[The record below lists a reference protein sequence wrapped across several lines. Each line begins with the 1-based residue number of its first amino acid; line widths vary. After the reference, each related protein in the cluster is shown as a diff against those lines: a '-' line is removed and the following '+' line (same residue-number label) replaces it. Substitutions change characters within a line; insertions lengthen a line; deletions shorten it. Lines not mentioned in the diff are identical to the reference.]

1 MLKGLSIIAT
11 FLCCAPS
18 LVFAV
23 LDITDFVDPYDIQ
36 HVRIKSLQSDRYLLH
51 RSGDAGV
58 TYETIPDLR
67 AMESHWFIT
76 ASSEPGQYWI
86 RNRVTGMSLTIEN
99 QTGSL
104 EASPFETGFTSH
116 RWIFEPAASF
126 FRMRNAWQNDQY
138 ITAGDSAEQTVQTT
152 TLNHTALNQRFAIEP
167 IPVGATLPWKRYD
180 ETNYASLAAP
190 AELIQQSYHASLDRN
205 SPAAEAHNG
214 GCILLND
221 FGTSVTWTAIESADA
236 LNLRYSILDGDS
248 GTITLTIT
256 PTSGAPRSQQIPL
269 DSSHAWLYFDGGSKF
284 NTPAP
289 GRVPAKRFADARVV
303 LNETIQ
309 AGDAI
314 KLSREAGDSLTWVDC
329 LEAEVR
335 VTYSAAIHA
344 LIVTDAPWNAA
355 GDGVT
360 DDTNALQDCI
370 NAAAGQGK
378 PVYLPAGR
386 YNLRAELVLPS
397 NAIVEG
403 AGLWNTELVFSK
415 TGNFR
420 DGGIRADGSSIQ
432 LRNLYIRGTQVN
444 RDDGY
449 HGIKGLWAGQSIIEN
464 IWVENTETGMWI
476 ADLESPYAVA
486 DGLLIRNC
494 RIRNL
499 FADGIN
505 LASGTR
511 NTLIENC
518 HVRSAGDD
526 ALATW
531 SSGFQFNQG
540 MATNNQI
547 RYNTVECGYRA
558 GALAVFGGQGH
569 RIHHNLVED
578 QYIGAGIRGSTLFM
592 FTNRSGST
600 QIGYPFSDVDQIR
613 FYKNTL
619 NRTGAR
625 GVFGAE
631 LGAID
636 FQSGYG
642 DVKNI
647 SIEDIE
653 VNSTHFSAIRL
664 NGAFVN
670 SSPSPQFI
678 NFQLRNIQVSDAPLG
693 SRITG
698 SAQGAA
704 SFEQIDYSPS
714 STPEFQNETAT
725 FTAHEVGNFIQFTPT
740 GNRTQVSEAGAAD
753 NYGVVLLA
761 PPNDEVTVTIQPDS
775 QLSATPARMIFTPAN
790 WNQTQFAGVLAVDD
804 SDEENLHSGSITH
817 SAVSNDP
824 RFTNGP
830 LPDID
835 VSILD
840 NDENR
845 PPEIDLT
852 TPTRVALPLHT
863 GLLLSATLS
872 DDGKPLGKS
881 LTATWS
887 AVGQPE
893 GSTVSFDDINQ
904 TDTGVQF
911 DRAGRYTLEL
921 QASDTV
927 LSTTQKVTV
936 EYGASSGSVL
946 LENTDIGSV
955 GFAGSLD
962 EAAGTYTIR
971 GSGYDVWN
979 TFDEFHFYNAPFK
992 GDGSMTIR
1000 LLSQTN
1006 TFPWAKVG
1014 LMIRDS
1020 LESTASHALLAVTP
1034 LNGMAFQNRPNTGS
1048 ISFHNNVGTYSFP
1061 VWIRLERSGG
1071 TITAFRSSDGV
1082 NWSNLGTT
1090 TPSMSGND
1098 YIGVFIT
1105 SHNNG
1110 ALAEARF
1117 DHLSEKA
1124 LGLAPRVDAGSLA
1137 EYAVGDT
1144 FTLQGAV
1151 TDDGLPSPGSVA
1163 THWQAVSGISFNNDQ
1178 SPTTS
1183 AVATE
1188 AGNYTLRLIAD
1199 DGEVQSFSD
1208 LALSIIT
1215 RLEAWQ
1221 IANFGSA
1228 QHADAATTLDPDSD
1242 GLLNV
1247 LEYAFGGDP
1256 YNSSD
1261 AAAIRPN
1268 YRIQSVGLDQFLQFN
1283 YRRLAEP
1290 YSGIT
1295 YQPRVSTSLA
1305 PNSWSDSSQLIEQ
1318 IGTPVSNGDGTETV
1332 TVRLKKSLLDEPQQF
1347 VQLQIQ

>member
-1 MLKGLSIIAT
+1 MLRGLSIIAAL
-11 FLCCAPS
+11 LCCTPS

-23 LDITDFVDPYDIQ
+23 SDIIDFVDPYDIR

-51 RSGDAGV
+51 RSGDAEV
-58 TYETIPDLR
+58 TYAATPDLR
-67 AMESHWFIT
+67 EMESHWFIT
-76 ASSEPGQYWI
+76 ASSEPGEYWI
-86 RNRVTGMSLTIEN
+86 RNRVTGMSLNIEN

-104 EASPFETGFTSH
+104 EASPFEAGFTSH
-116 RWIFEPAASF
+116 RWAFEPNASS
-126 FRMRNAWQNDQY
+126 FRIGNVWQTDQY
-138 ITAGDSAEQTVQTT
+138 VTTGDGAQRIVQTT
-152 TLNHTALNQRFAIEP
+152 TLNDTARDQQFSIEP

-180 ETNYASLAAP
+180 ETNYASLVAP
-190 AELIQQSYHASLDRN
+190 AELIQQNYNASLDRN

-221 FGTSVTWTAIESADA
+221 FGTSVAWTAIESADA

-256 PTSGAPRSQQIPL
+256 PTSGTPRSQQIPL
-269 DSSHAWLYFDGGSKF
+269 DSTQAWLYFDGGTKF
-284 NTPAP
+284 NAPAP
-289 GRVPAKRFADARVV
+289 GRIPAKRFADARIV
-303 LNETIQ
+303 LSESIQ
-309 AGDAI
+309 AGDTI
-314 KLSREAGDSLTWVDC
+314 KLSRETGDTLTWIDC
-329 LEAEVR
+329 LEVETR
-335 VTYSAAIHA
+335 MTHSATTDA
-344 LIVTDAPWNAA
+344 LIVSEAPWNAV
-355 GDGVT
+355 GDGIT
-360 DDTNALQDCI
+360 DDTSALQNCI
-370 NAAAGQGK
+370 NAAASQGK

-397 NAIVEG
+397 NAIIHG
-403 AGLWNTELVFSK
+403 AGIWDTELFFSK

-420 DGGIRADGSSIQ
+420 DGGIRADGSNIQ
-432 LRNLYIRGTQVN
+432 LRNLYVTGAQVN

-476 ADLESPYAVA
+476 ADLDSPYDVA
-486 DGLLIRNC
+486 DGLLVRNC
-494 RIRNL
+494 RIRNV

-578 QYIGAGIRGSTLFM
+578 QYIGAGIRGSTLFF
-592 FTNRSGST
+592 FTANSSNT

-613 FYKNTL
+613 FYENTL

-625 GVFGAE
+625 SVFGEE
-631 LGAID
+631 LAAID

-642 DVKNI
+642 HVKRI
-647 SIEDIE
+647 AIEAIE

-670 SSPSPQFI
+670 SNPSPQFI
-678 NFQLRNIQVSDAPLG
+678 DVQVKSIQVTDTPIG

-698 SAQGAA
+698 SALGAA
-704 SFEQIDYSPS
+704 SFEQINYDPS
-714 STPEFQNETAT
+714 STPEFHNETT
-725 FTAHEVGNFIQFTPT
+725 SFTIHEVGSLVQFTPT
-740 GNRTQVSEAGAAD
+740 GNITQVNEAGGAD
-753 NYGVVLLA
+753 DYGIVLLA
-761 PPNDEVTVTIQPDS
+761 QPTGNVTITIQPDA
-775 QLSATPARMIFTPAN
+775 QLTATPPTMTFTPAN
-790 WNQTQFAGVLAVDD
+790 WNQTQLARVFAIDD
-804 SDEENLHSGSITH
+804 SAEENVHRGSITH
-817 SAVSNDP
+817 TAISNDS
-824 RFTNGP
+824 RFTSDP

-835 VSILD
+835 VTILD
-840 NDENR
+840 NDQNR
-845 PPEIDLT
+845 APEIELT
-852 TPTRVALPLHT
+852 TPARVALPLNT
-863 GLLLSATLS
+863 GLLLSATIS
-872 DDGKPLGKS
+872 DDGKPS
-881 LTATWS
+881 AESVVASWS
-887 AVGQPE
+887 VVDQPE
-893 GSTVSFDDINQ
+893 GSNVSFDDTNQ
-904 TDTGVQF
+904 SDTGVQF
-911 DRAGRYTLEL
+911 DRAGSYTLEL
-921 QASDTV
+921 EASDTA
-927 LSTTQKVTV
+927 LSTTRQVTV

-946 LENTDIGSV
+946 LKNMDVGSV

-962 EAAGTYTIR
+962 ETTGTYTIR

-1020 LESTASHALLAVTP
+1020 LDSTASHALLAVTP
-1034 LNGMAFQNRPNTGS
+1034 SNGMAFQNRPSTGS
-1048 ISFHNNVGTYSFP
+1048 ISFHNNVGAYSFP
-1061 VWIRLERSGG
+1061 VWIRLERSGT
-1071 TITAFRSSDGV
+1071 TITALQSIDGI

-1090 TPSMSGND
+1090 NPIMTGND

-1110 ALAEARF
+1110 ALGEASF
-1117 DHLSEKA
+1117 DNLSENA
-1124 LGLAPRVDAGSLA
+1124 LGRAPSVDAGSAA
-1137 EYAVGDT
+1137 EYAVGDS
-1144 FTLQGAV
+1144 FTLQGIV
-1151 TDDGLPSPGSVA
+1151 TDDSLPNSGSVA
-1163 THWQAVSGISFNNDQ
+1163 THWEAASNISFTNSQ
-1178 SPTTS
+1178 SPKS
-1183 AVATE
+1183 EVVATE
-1188 AGNYTLRLIAD
+1188 TGNYTLRLVAD
-1199 DGEVQSFSD
+1199 NGEVQCFSD

-1215 RLEAWQ
+1215 QLEAWQ
-1221 IANFGSA
+1221 INHFGSA
-1228 QHADAATTLDPDSD
+1228 EHSHAAATLDPDKD
-1242 GLLNV
+1242 GLLNI

-1256 YNSSD
+1256 YNPND
-1261 AAAIRPN
+1261 AGSIRPSST
-1268 YRIQSVGLDQFLQFN
+1268 IQSVGRDQFLEFS
-1283 YRRLAEP
+1283 YRRLVEP

-1295 YQPRVSTSLA
+1295 YEPMVSTSLA
-1305 PNSWSDSSQLIEQ
+1305 ENSWANNSELVEA
-1318 IGTPVSNGDGTETV
+1318 IGTPVINGDGTETV
-1332 TVRLKKSLLDEPQQF
+1332 TVRLKNSLSDEPAQF
-1347 VQLQIQ
+1347 VQLQVQ